1 MKEWPPDPDA
11 ANAAAVDVKV
21 SGSREGTTLDFGRGS
36 TFSFGNTRIDCRKL
50 TMPAFA
56 DLLARFVDRPV
67 VDMTALKGSYDFGM
81 DFTPEDFRAMMVRGA
96 LTAGVALPPE
106 AMRALEGVSGNSLF
120 SAIQILGLKLDRR
133 KAPIEVLVIDPAEK
147 VPTEN

>member
-1 MKEWPPDPDA
+1 
-11 ANAAAVDVKV
+11 
-21 SGSREGTTLDFGRGS
+21 
-36 TFSFGNTRIDCRKL
+36 
-50 TMPAFA
+50 MPAFA

-120 SAIQILGLKLDRR
+120 SAIQTLGLKLDRR
-133 KAPIEVLVIDPAEK
+133 KAPLEVLVIDRAEK